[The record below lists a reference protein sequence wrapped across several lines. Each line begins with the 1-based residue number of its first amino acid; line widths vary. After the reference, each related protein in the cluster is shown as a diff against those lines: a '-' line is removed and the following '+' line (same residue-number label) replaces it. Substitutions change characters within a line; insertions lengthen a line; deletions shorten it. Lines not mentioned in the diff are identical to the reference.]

1 VWHGQA
7 KPPPTGEINHSR
19 TAAFRHSGVY
29 TPPLP
34 PDTTEVISVSE
45 QHRAG
50 DEPSEE
56 LLRRAL
62 LDSEN
67 SAAVAMRV
75 DGLALCDELTI
86 IFHGRRDLSTI
97 QTYVAL
103 GGHSTGA
110 AVSGDDLLRV
120 PCDLDLGQAAD
131 REEAEQLYRDQA
143 RALRDALVAAD
154 TVLAIWR
161 EPLEQITAARIEVN
175 RGVASGVEAPAPRL
189 IPVALRAAERRLS
202 VVAVCN
208 ARTLAEGRPPLGI
221 ACIQQELSHVYPLT
235 DDPEHALID
244 FLERA
249 ADHAHQLADQLAH
262 QDASV
267 ERFLELSGE

>member
-1 VWHGQA
+1 
-7 KPPPTGEINHSR
+7 
-19 TAAFRHSGVY
+19 
-29 TPPLP
+29 
-34 PDTTEVISVSE
+34 VITVSE
-45 QHRAG
+45 LHRAG

-62 LDSEN
+62 LDSDS

-103 GGHSTGA
+103 GSHSTGD
-110 AVSGDDLLRV
+110 AVSGDALLRV
-120 PCDLDLGQAAD
+120 PCDLDLAHAAD
-131 REEAEQLYRDQA
+131 RDEAEQLYRDQA
-143 RALRDALVAAD
+143 SALRDALIAAD
-154 TVLAIWR
+154 TVLAVWR
-161 EPLEQITAARIEVN
+161 EPLAEITEARIQID
-175 RGVASGVEAPAPRL
+175 RGIASPVDAPAPRL
-189 IPVALRAAERRLS
+189 IPVALRAAERRIS

-221 ACIQQELSHVYPLT
+221 ACIQHELSHVYPLT

-249 ADHAHQLADQLAH
+249 AEHAHQLADQLAH
-262 QDASV
+262 QEASV
-267 ERFLELSGE
+267 ERFLELSGD

>member
-1 VWHGQA
+1 
-7 KPPPTGEINHSR
+7 
-19 TAAFRHSGVY
+19 
-29 TPPLP
+29 
-34 PDTTEVISVSE
+34 VITVSE

-50 DEPSEE
+50 DESPED

-62 LDSEN
+62 LDSES

-75 DGLALCDELTI
+75 EGLALCDELTI

-103 GGHSTGA
+103 GAHSTGD
-110 AVSGDDLLRV
+110 AVSGDSLLRV
-120 PCDLDLGQAAD
+120 PCDLDLAQAAD
-131 REEAEQLYRDQA
+131 RDDAERLYRDQA

-154 TVLAIWR
+154 TVLAVWR
-161 EPLEQITAARIEVN
+161 EPLARLTAARIEVD
-175 RGVASGVEAPAPRL
+175 RCVASSVEAPAPRL

-221 ACIQQELSHVYPLT
+221 ACIQQEVTHVYPLT
-235 DDPEHALID
+235 DDPEHCLAD
-244 FLERA
+244 FFGRA
-249 ADHAHQLADQLAH
+249 SEHAHLLADQLAH
-262 QDASV
+262 QEASV